1 MESRQIA
8 SSDQLYKT
16 GSNPLKSVRK
26 SADCA
31 AGTPA
36 MSDQTRDTEE
46 TVDLFERKLGM
57 LRRDYE
63 HYFLGARPREPVL
76 LRSEVF
82 KLVAFLTNTPIQN
95 TALRFKFSSLCSRY
109 QAFKRQWDEVLR
121 KIEAGTYE
129 RHRFKARIHSQE
141 PPASPVVKPSS
152 RAEPKS
158 DLYLEYLDA
167 RLACGQ
173 STKGV
178 SRQKM
183 EHETT
188 IKNLRATIGFFRCL
202 IRRL

>member
-1 MESRQIA
+1 
-8 SSDQLYKT
+8 
-16 GSNPLKSVRK
+16 
-26 SADCA
+26 
-31 AGTPA
+31 
-36 MSDQTRDTEE
+36 MSEQTRDTEE
-46 TVDLFERKLGM
+46 TIDIFERKLGM

-63 HYFLGARPREPVL
+63 FYFLGTRPREPLV

-82 KLVAFLTNTPIQN
+82 KLVAYLSNTPIPN

-109 QAFKRQWDEVLR
+109 QAHKRQWDEILR

-129 RHRFKARIHSQE
+129 RHQFKARIHAQARS
-141 PPASPVVKPSS
+141 ASPVVKPSS

-178 SRQKM
+178 SRQKL
-183 EHETT
+183 EQQLERQ
-188 IKNLRATIGFFRCL
+188 KQQLRQKFGDDVNFQFRVAVEDGKV
-202 IRRL
+202 RLKAKRAG